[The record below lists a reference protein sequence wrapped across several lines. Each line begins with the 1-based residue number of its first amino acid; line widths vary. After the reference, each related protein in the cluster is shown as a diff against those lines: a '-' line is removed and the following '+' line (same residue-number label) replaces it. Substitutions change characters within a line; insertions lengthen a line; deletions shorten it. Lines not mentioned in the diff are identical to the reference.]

1 MSEIKA
7 GVDYPKPR
15 ATVAGTILSVCLLAG
30 YVAQRDKIDFRM
42 VGRAR
47 RELEGQIDL

>member
-30 YVAQRDKIDFRM
+30 YVLGAAIL
-42 VGRAR
+42 VGLVR
-47 RELEGQIDL
+47 